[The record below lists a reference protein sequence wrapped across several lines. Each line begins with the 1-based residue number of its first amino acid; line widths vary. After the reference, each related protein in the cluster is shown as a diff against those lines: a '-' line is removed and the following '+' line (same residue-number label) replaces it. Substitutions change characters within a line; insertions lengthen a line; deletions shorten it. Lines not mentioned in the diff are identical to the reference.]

1 MVTVG
6 VTFVSIVIATFLG
19 LIVALGRLSS
29 RRTLRYPAVAF
40 VEFMR
45 GTPLILQLFFLYFVG
60 PYIGISLDAIPA
72 GIIGLSL
79 NYSAY
84 ISEVFRSAIKA
95 ISKGQSEAAT
105 ALGLSKILSFR
116 LVIWPQAL
124 RIALPGLGN
133 YFIAMFKDT
142 ALLSIITVQ
151 EIMFSAQQLASTT
164 FQYTNTY
171 IVAFAIYFLISYPA
185 SQLVLLMEHRLEA
198 GHKR

>member
-6 VTFVSIVIATFLG
+6 ITLVSIVIATFFG
-19 LIVALGRLSS
+19 LVVALGRLSP
-29 RRTLRYPAVAF
+29 RMALRYPAVCF

-45 GTPLILQLFFLYFVG
+45 GTPLILQLFFLYFIG
-60 PYIGISLDAIPA
+60 PYIGISLNAITA

-105 ALGLSKILSFR
+105 ALGLPKFLSFR

-185 SQLVLLMEHRLEA
+185 SQLVLMMERRLEA